1 MDERGV
7 VISGVICITS
17 LILVM
22 IMAVNLRVNELE
34 EDIKFLRGCVVELDM
49 ALEDKEFEAW
59 MSNPVDEDDPFVII
73 N

>member
-1 MDERGV
+1 MNERGV
-7 VISGVICITS
+7 VITGVICITS
-17 LILVM
+17 LVLVM

-59 MSNPVDEDDPFVII
+59 MDSPVEDDPFVII

>member
-1 MDERGV
+1 MNERGV

-34 EDIKFLRGCVVELDM
+34 EEIGFLRECVIELDV
-49 ALEDKEFEAW
+49 ALEDHEYGAW
-59 MSNPVDEDDPFVII
+59 MGSPVDEDPFVII

>member
-1 MDERGV
+1 
-7 VISGVICITS
+7 
-17 LILVM
+17 M

>member
-1 MDERGV
+1 MNERGV
-7 VISGVICITS
+7 VITGVICITS
-17 LILVM
+17 LVLVM